1 MSTIREVA
9 KLAGVAP
16 ITVSRVINNSGPIQ
30 PETRTRVEKAIEQL
44 GYVPN
49 NLARGLRWRQTRM
62 LALVLTD
69 IANPFWTTM
78 ARGVEDAASEAG
90 YHVIFGNTD
99 ESLSKEQNYL
109 QTMMQQQ
116 VDGVILAPVSSETGA
131 GAVEFIQRQKVPVVV
146 VDRRVHGVAVD
157 TVRCDS
163 IQAAYDLTRLFLAQG
178 HRRIGLLSGPLNVST
193 SVDRVIGF
201 RQALEEAGLAAL
213 PEWTQHG
220 VFTVESGREMAER
233 VLASNPRPT
242 AILAGNN
249 FLTVGTLRTLKAVGL
264 RVPEDISIAGFDDM
278 DPNILIDPFLT
289 VAAQPAYQMG
299 YQATR
304 LLLERILAVND
315 TQEYREILLPVEI
328 IVRRSV
334 SPWPGQSDVPGV

>member
-30 PETRTRVEKAIEQL
+30 PETRARVEKAIEQL

-49 NLARGLRWRQTRM
+49 NLARGLRWRQTKM

-69 IANPFWTTM
+69 ITNPFWTTV

-99 ESLSKEQNYL
+99 ESLSKEHNYL
-109 QTMMQQQ
+109 HTMMQQQ

-131 GAVEFIQRQKVPVVV
+131 GAVRFIQRQKVPVVV
-146 VDRRVHGVAVD
+146 IDRRVSGVKVD
-157 TVRCDS
+157 NVRCDS
-163 IQAAYDLTRLFLAQG
+163 IQGAYDLTRLLLDNG

-193 SVDRVIGF
+193 SEDRLIGF
-201 RQALEEAGLAAL
+201 QRALEEAGLKAA
-213 PEWTQHG
+213 PEWIQYG
-220 VFTVESGREMAER
+220 IFTVESGREMAEQ

-242 AILAGNN
+242 AILTGNN
-249 FLTVGTLRTLKAVGL
+249 FLTVGTLRAFKMAGL
-264 RVPEDISIAGFDDM
+264 RAPEDISIVGFDDM

-299 YQATR
+299 YRATR
-304 LLLERILAVND
+304 LLLERIFKENEAEKFCEV
-315 TQEYREILLPVEI
+315 LLPVEI
-328 IVRRSV
+328 ILRRSV
-334 SPWPGQSDVPGV
+334 SPWAELPQADGE